1 MRMKASHDQF
11 ELNGDRLTHAPTG
24 ATKPHPP
31 RSTPLSSER
40 TMSDSMLHRG
50 QQVRNFINM
59 HEDDQV
65 KFWTRHLEVT
75 VEDLR
80 EAVEKVG
87 NAAAAVR
94 KQLGKAE

>member
-1 MRMKASHDQF
+1 
-11 ELNGDRLTHAPTG
+11 
-24 ATKPHPP
+24 
-31 RSTPLSSER
+31 
-40 TMSDSMLHRG
+40 MLHRG
-50 QQVRNFINM
+50 QPVRNFINM
-59 HEDDQV
+59 DRDDQV

>member
-1 MRMKASHDQF
+1 
-11 ELNGDRLTHAPTG
+11 
-24 ATKPHPP
+24 
-31 RSTPLSSER
+31 
-40 TMSDSMLHRG
+40 MLHRG
-50 QQVRNFINM
+50 QPVRNFINM